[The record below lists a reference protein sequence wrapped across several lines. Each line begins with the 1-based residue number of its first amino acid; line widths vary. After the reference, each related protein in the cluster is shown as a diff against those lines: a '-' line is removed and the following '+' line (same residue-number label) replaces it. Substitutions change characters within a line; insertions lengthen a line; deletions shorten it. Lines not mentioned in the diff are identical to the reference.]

1 MKKIVKG
8 FNQFINEDFQDEELN
23 MLSNSDEDSSIDTD
37 EYIGDKAMKELANA
51 LGDDAKFSNG
61 NIMMSGNKI
70 EYVSEFDGFQ
80 ITGREGRSKVPVKNG
95 DVESAIDQV
104 LNKIGVGVL
113 TEKKKW
119 IKTDPSEKGKYNGKN
134 IGDLEKMKDKLLVKN
149 AKNKEA
155 GKKVPQ
161 EDKETMAE
169 LNFALR
175 AKRGHGFKS

>member
-23 MLSNSDEDSSIDTD
+23 KLSSTDDVSDESD

-51 LGDDAKFSNG
+51 LGEDAKFSNG

-70 EYVSEFDGFQ
+70 EYVSEFEGFQ
-80 ITGREGRSKVPVKNG
+80 ITGREGRHKVPVKGG
-95 DVESAIDQV
+95 DIESAIDQV
-104 LNKIGVGVL
+104 LAKIGVGVL

-134 IGDLEKMKDKLLVKN
+134 IGDLEKMKDKLLAKN
-149 AKNKEA
+149 ATNKEA
-155 GKKVPQ
+155 GKKVPH
-161 EDKETMAE
+161 EDKETMSE

>member
-113 TEKKKW
+113 TEKKK
-119 IKTDPSEKGKYNGKN
+119 
-134 IGDLEKMKDKLLVKN
+134 
-149 AKNKEA
+149 
-155 GKKVPQ
+155 
-161 EDKETMAE
+161 
-169 LNFALR
+169 
-175 AKRGHGFKS
+175 

>member
-23 MLSNSDEDSSIDTD
+23 KLSSTDDVSDESD

-51 LGDDAKFSNG
+51 LGEDAKFSNG

-70 EYVSEFDGFQ
+70 EYVSEFEGFQ
-80 ITGREGRSKVPVKNG
+80 ITGREGRHKVPVKGG
-95 DVESAIDQV
+95 DIESAIDQV
-104 LNKIGVGVL
+104 LAKIGVGVL

-134 IGDLEKMKDKLLVKN
+134 ILLAKN

-161 EDKETMAE
+161 EDKETMSE